1 MKKITHLALL
11 FLVTLS
17 LSNVCNSLQAQVKVA
32 YLTDTTTAST
42 PYVNDTKIL
51 PMFKADPN
59 FAVTKIQATV
69 SGQDLTGYDLIVIS
83 EPPSSSATMVLA
95 CKGID
100 KPVLNMKVF
109 AYKTGTT
116 TWAWVSAN
124 GVLIDNAT
132 ALNEVVYDPTHPIF
146 TNMGVTKGSEINML
160 SAVSYGIGTTT
171 YKGLDGATSFV
182 ITAGKIDTLAT
193 IKDATTGQLS
203 ILEMPVGLTIG
214 GTTLTKKLIQIGIN
228 SASYANV
235 TTSALQLIKNAA
247 YYLSGL
253 TIITGTNNLKS
264 DLFKINQTENSLSV
278 VSNESLYLA
287 IYSISGQRILETNGN
302 SISTSNLGHGIYF
315 LQIKDKNNT
324 NQTIKFI
331 K

>member
-1 MKKITHLALL
+1 MKKTLL
-11 FLVTLS
+11 IVFAIASMFS
-17 LSNVCNSLQAQVKVA
+17 LKAQVKVA
-32 YLTDTTTAST
+32 YLTDTTTANT

-59 FAVTKIQATV
+59 FVVTKIQATIA
-69 SGQDLTGYDLIVIS
+69 GQDLSSYDLIIIS
-83 EPPSSSATMVLA
+83 EPPGSAAPMVLA

-100 KPVLNMKVF
+100 KPILNMKVF

-116 TWAWVSAN
+116 TWAWVTAN
-124 GVLIDNAT
+124 SVLIDNAT
-132 ALNEVVYDPTHPIF
+132 ALNEVVYDAAHPIF
-146 TNMGVTKGSEINML
+146 TGMGVSKGSEINML

-203 ILEMPVGLTIG
+203 IIEMPVGLTIG
-214 GTTLTKKLIQIGIN
+214 STTLTKKLIQIGIN

-235 TTSALQLIKNAA
+235 TPSALQLIKNAA

-253 TIITGTNNLKS
+253 SITTGVKNPTTTLGITQTSKTITVKT
-264 DLFKINQTENSLSV
+264 Q
-278 VSNESLYLA
+278 ESLNIS
-287 IYSISGQRILETNGN
+287 IYSVSGQRISQVTGNTIPINNLNKGIYVLRMTNGN
-302 SISTSNLGHGIYF
+302 GL
-315 LQIKDKNNT
+315 
-324 NQTIKFI
+324 NQTYKFA